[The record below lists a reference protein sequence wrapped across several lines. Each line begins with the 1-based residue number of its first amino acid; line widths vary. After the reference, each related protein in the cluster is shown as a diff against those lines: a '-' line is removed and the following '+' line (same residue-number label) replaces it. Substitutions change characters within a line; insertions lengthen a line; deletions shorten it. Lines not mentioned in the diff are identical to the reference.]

1 MFLNKQISLKKTRV
15 LAIFVGGNIKV
26 DLLTP
31 QQSHTFPQIIVMGNM
46 FIIFP
51 GCLLMNIVIYIMI
64 FIDFIQYTSRD
75 VGTYFG
81 MMTAGIQLRKT
92 SSKVACK
99 GQSIFC

>member
-1 MFLNKQISLKKTRV
+1 
-15 LAIFVGGNIKV
+15 
-26 DLLTP
+26 
-31 QQSHTFPQIIVMGNM
+31 
-46 FIIFP
+46 
-51 GCLLMNIVIYIMI
+51 MNIVIYIMI